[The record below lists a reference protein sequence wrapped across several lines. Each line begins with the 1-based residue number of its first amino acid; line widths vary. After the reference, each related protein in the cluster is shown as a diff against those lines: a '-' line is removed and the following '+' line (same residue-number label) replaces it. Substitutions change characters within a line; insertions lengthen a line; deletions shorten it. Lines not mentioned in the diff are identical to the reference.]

1 LWLLDKALYVN
12 LYLSILRVNVRG
24 NKVSEPEKITI
35 VEGPT
40 PDFEPNSEP
49 CILAMSEGPEIPY
62 TTRCILRTF
71 NGGDLLNRCRTA
83 WEQGRA
89 AYLEFTNMSGI
100 TEEAL
105 ILAAR
110 LGEVEAGEVLNLWVR
125 LENWPSE
132 FPDSNDHLDV

>member
-1 LWLLDKALYVN
+1 MC
-12 LYLSILRVNVRG
+12 IETFQFHVRG
-24 NKVSEPEKITI
+24 NKVSESEKITI

-62 TTRCILRTF
+62 TTRCILRTL

-83 WEQGRA
+83 WQQGRS
-89 AYLEFTNMSGI
+89 AYLEFTNLAGI
-100 TEEAL
+100 PEEAL

-110 LGEVEAGEVLNLWVR
+110 LGQVAEGETLNLWLR
-125 LENWPSE
+125 LENWPNDLS
-132 FPDSNDHLDV
+132 DSDDYLDIERD